1 MAYLAVGDE
10 HRARSL
16 FESVQPLRD
25 DDGAYFTGMVFPEHI
40 TFPDNERSTYSSA
53 AVVLA
58 ADALDRRSPGSR
70 LIIGEGLPLLR

>member
-1 MAYLAVGDE
+1 
-10 HRARSL
+10 
-16 FESVQPLRD
+16 
-25 DDGAYFTGMVFPEHI
+25 MVFPERI

-58 ADALDRRSPGSR
+58 ADALDRRSQGSR